1 MSEIQ
6 MTPREILDQDYL
18 SLTRIQRAISHTHD
32 SVLSELLRVS
42 SEQQSKLFKDAVR
55 RVRELLN
62 GMDKSVFNTQLELDI
77 PDALLDDKEL
87 F

>member
-1 MSEIQ
+1 MSETP

-18 SLTRIQRAISHTHD
+18 SLTRIQRAITYTHD
-32 SVLSELLRVS
+32 SVLSEVLRVS
-42 SEQQSKLFKDAVR
+42 TEQQSKLFKDAVS
-55 RVRELLN
+55 RVRDLLN
-62 GMDKSVFNTQLELDI
+62 SVDQIVFNTQLALDI